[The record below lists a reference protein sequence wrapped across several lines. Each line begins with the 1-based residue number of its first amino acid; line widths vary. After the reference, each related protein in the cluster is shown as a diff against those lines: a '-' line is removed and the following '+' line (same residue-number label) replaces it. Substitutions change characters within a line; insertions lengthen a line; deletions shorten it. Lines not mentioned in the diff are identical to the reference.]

1 MKSGQPPIEPAG
13 SVLYLRDVPAD
24 DRIVWLVEPYADVA
38 AWMAAAAPDDAR
50 ELNVWRV
57 TGSYPM
63 TVERRSMVRV
73 QPYVT

>member
-38 AWMAAAAPDDAR
+38 AWMTSAAPDDVR
-50 ELNVWRV
+50 EFTIWRV
-57 TGSYPM
+57 TGTIPL

-73 QPYVT
+73 QPYT